1 MAGSTKHEH
10 LTATHMRHQTIAFI
24 IFPCLV
30 TLAHADENGAS
41 WQGNAALSFTR
52 SAGNTNGTT
61 YSISVDETRTTDTN
75 KLSAYASALYGKS
88 QGVVSADKTRLGTRY
103 DHNLS
108 PQLFGFGQLEF
119 EQDRMANLDLR
130 SSLGAGFGYHLLNEE
145 SVTLDVFG
153 GLSQNRSDMM
163 TGNTVSTSE
172 LILAEESTHTLT
184 QNTRLKQKLSYY
196 PSTQTGGKYRTVFDS
211 SLVINLNSTM
221 GLSISL
227 QNKYNSDIGAGV
239 KHSDTV
245 LLTGLNIKL

>member
-1 MAGSTKHEH
+1 MLHFT
-10 LTATHMRHQTIAFI
+10 TAFI
-24 IFPCLV
+24 LFVSFLS
-30 TLAHADENGAS
+30 LAHAEDVVPS
-41 WQGNAALSFTR
+41 WQGNAALSFSR

-61 YSISVDETRTTDTN
+61 YSISIDEARTTDSN
-75 KLSAYASALYGKS
+75 KLSAYASALYGKN
-88 QGVVSADKTRLGTRY
+88 QGVVSADKTRLGSRY

-108 PQLFGFGQLEF
+108 PKLFGFGQLEF

-130 SSLGAGFGYHLLNEE
+130 SSLGAGLGYHVLKAED
-145 SVTLDVFG
+145 VTFDVFG

-163 TGNTVSTSE
+163 TGETVSTSE
-172 LILAEESTHTLT
+172 LIMAEESTHSLT
-184 QNTRLKQKLSYY
+184 ENTRLKQKLSYY
-196 PSTQTGGKYRTVFDS
+196 PSTQTSGKYRTVFDS

-245 LLTGLNIKL
+245 FLTGLNIKL

>member
-1 MAGSTKHEH
+1 MYRSACSLPILLCMSLSVQAQDDTS
-10 LTATHMRHQTIAFI
+10 L
-24 IFPCLV
+24 
-30 TLAHADENGAS
+30 
-41 WQGNAALSFTR
+41 WQGNAALSFSR

-61 YSISVDETRTTDTN
+61 YSISVDEARTTDTN
-75 KLSAYASALYGKS
+75 KLSAYASALYGKN
-88 QGVVSADKTRLGTRY
+88 QGVVSADKTRLGSRY
-103 DHNLS
+103 DHNLN

-130 SSLGAGFGYHLLNEE
+130 SSLGAGIGYHVLKAED
-145 SVTLDVFG
+145 VTFDVFG

-163 TGNTVSTSE
+163 SGETVSTSE
-172 LILAEESTHTLT
+172 LIMAEESTHSLT
-184 QNTRLKQKLSYY
+184 ENTRLKQKLSYY
-196 PSTQTGGKYRTVFDS
+196 PSTQTSGKYRTVFDS

-227 QNKYNSDIGAGV
+227 QNKYNSDTGAGV

>member
-1 MAGSTKHEH
+1 MLRFT
-10 LTATHMRHQTIAFI
+10 TAFI
-24 IFPCLV
+24 LFPSFIS
-30 TLAHADENGAS
+30 LAHADDNGPS
-41 WQGNAALSFTR
+41 WQGNADLSFSR

-61 YSISVDETRTTDTN
+61 YSISVDEARTTDAN

-88 QGVVSADKTRLGTRY
+88 QGVVTADKTRLGSRY

-108 PQLFGFGQLEF
+108 AKLFGFGQLEF

-130 SSLGAGFGYHLLNEE
+130 SSVAAGLGYHVLKQE
-145 SVTLDVFG
+145 SVTFDVLG
-153 GLSQNRSDMM
+153 GLSHSRSDMM
-163 TGNTVSTSE
+163 TGNTVSASE

-196 PSTQTGGKYRTVFDS
+196 PSIQTSGKFRTVFDS
-211 SLVINLNSTM
+211 GLVISLNSTM

>member
-1 MAGSTKHEH
+1 MPRF
-10 LTATHMRHQTIAFI
+10 TAVFVL
-24 IFPCLV
+24 FSV
-30 TLAHADENGAS
+30 FFSVAHAEDSIPS
-41 WQGNAALSFTR
+41 WQGNAALSFSR

-61 YSISVDETRTTDTN
+61 YAISIDEARTTDTN

-108 PQLFGFGQLEF
+108 PKLFGFGQLEF
-119 EQDRMANLDLR
+119 EQDRMAKLDLR
-130 SSLGAGFGYHLLNEE
+130 SSLGAGLGYHLLKEE
-145 SVTLDVFG
+145 SVTFDVFG
-153 GLSQNRSDMM
+153 GLSQNRSDML
-163 TGNTVSTSE
+163 TGDKVSTSE
-172 LILAEESTHTLT
+172 LIMAEESTHTLT
-184 QNTRLKQKLSYY
+184 ANTRLKQKFSYY
-196 PSTQTGGKYRTVFDS
+196 PSTQTSGKYRTVFDS

-239 KHSDTV
+239 KHSDSV